1 MKVAVARG
9 ITRSRVPLIA
19 MLALAAT
26 IGLAGCDGDSVGDAA
41 AGPTGPTGGVG
52 PTGPTGPTVPPVP
65 DIEQGGPVTIGNGS
79 ALTAEQIAAIDTLVA
94 TLDSAVI
101 TNNRAVIEFTVKTAP
116 GGPVLGLAPT
126 TLRLGIAKLVP
137 AAAAVPSRWQ
147 SYVNRR
153 ATPGNTSAGFVPA
166 LPNAIQANTESGVAG
181 DCAVATAACW
191 QELGS
196 GKYRYRS
203 AVDLSTVTS
212 PIAVPYDPSLTH
224 RVSLAIDLSEPAR
237 ELAPDN
243 PFLDF
248 VPAGGTVTSN
258 KLIAATANCADCHV
272 RLALHGG
279 PRRDV
284 EDCVVC
290 HNPGSIDP
298 DGGESVD
305 MAYMA
310 HSIHSGQ
317 LRGAP
322 IGETDPDDLTSAIPY
337 VVYGF
342 RGEEHNYGDVTYPQ
356 SRLFCENCHTQS
368 ADAPQGNDWLANVT
382 ASTCGGCHVDGL
394 LKTGPDAATGR
405 YVYQFQHTVATSGF
419 DFAANDGDCQ
429 GCHRAGGVAGATLD
443 VHRTGQ
449 RLGVELG
456 RAYEYRILSA
466 TNTAAGQAPTV
477 TFQILKDGQPIDVKA
492 LTTGRLRLDFA
503 WSTDDIHNVADLTPG
518 QEKYLNDEGQRLEVA
533 FVGSG
538 GQTANMA
545 AVVNNGNGTFSYTLA
560 SPLPAGVN
568 GDIMVVLEGRREEN
582 GEEVFP
588 SSAIFFPGDKRV
600 SLVEQAKC
608 ENCHEFIEAHGGS
621 RAGDPNV
628 CILCHNSSGG
638 FAEEGIGPI
647 AFGAW
652 MHNLHNSVLGEIT
665 YPQSLERCEAC
676 HKPGSYNTARETA
689 LPISTAAGADKR
701 AVNDDTWDSATA
713 GTCRGCHGSG
723 SALAHMTQN
732 GGVIGKVGGKR
743 LVPSTATESC
753 AVCHGAGRSV
763 DTTQAHAE

>member
-1 MKVAVARG
+1 
-9 ITRSRVPLIA
+9 

-65 DIEQGGPVTIGNGS
+65 DIGQGGPVTIGNGS

-94 TLDSAVI
+94 TLDSAAI
-101 TNNRAVIEFTVKTAP
+101 TNNRAVIEFTVETAK

-147 SYVNRR
+147 SYVNRL

-166 LPNAIQANTESGVAG
+166 LPNAIQANAESGVAG

-191 QELGS
+191 QELGD

-203 AVDLSTVTS
+203 AVDLSAVTS

-224 RVSLAIDLSEPAR
+224 RVSIAIDLSAPAR
-237 ELAPDN
+237 GLAPDN

-248 VPAGGTVTSN
+248 VPAGGSVTSN

-272 RLALHGG
+272 RFAEHGG
-279 PRRDV
+279 SRRSN
-284 EDCVVC
+284 EYCVVC

-310 HSIHSGQ
+310 HSIHRAGD
-317 LRGAP
+317 RA
-322 IGETDPDDLTSAIPY
+322 TPY
-337 VVYGF
+337 VVFGF
-342 RGEEHNYGDVTYPQ
+342 GGTKYSFENVTYPQ
-356 SRLFCENCHTQS
+356 SVLFCETCHTQS
-368 ADAPQGNDWLANVT
+368 ADAPQGNDWLVNAT

-405 YVYQFQHTVATSGF
+405 YVYQFQHTIASSGF
-419 DFAANDGDCQ
+419 DFAANDGDCL
-429 GCHRAGGVAGATLD
+429 GCHRAGGVAGETLE
-443 VHRTGQ
+443 VHRQGD
-449 RLGVELG
+449 RLAVELG
-456 RAYEYRILSA
+456 RAYQYSILSA
-466 TNTAAGQAPTV
+466 TNTAAGQTPTV

-518 QEKYLNDEGQRLEVA
+518 QEQYLNNEGEALEIEFVA
-533 FVGSG
+533 SG

-545 AVVNNGNGTFSYTLA
+545 AVVDNGNGTFSYTLA

-582 GEEVFP
+582 GTRAYP
-588 SSAIFFPGDKRV
+588 SSAIFFPGEKRV

-608 ENCHEFIEAHGGS
+608 ENCHEFIAAHGGS

-665 YPQSLERCEAC
+665 YPQSLARCETC

-689 LPISTAAGADKR
+689 LPISTAAGADGR

-732 GGVIGKVGGKR
+732 GGVIDQVGGKQ
-743 LVPSTATESC
+743 LMPSTSTESC
-753 AVCHGAGRSV
+753 AVCHGEGRSV
-763 DTTQAHAE
+763 DTAKAHAAHAE